1 MIVWD
6 WRGTEAEK
14 TKKNSK
20 SGASWPAA
28 DGVGAAGAGLL
39 LAWCGCGA
47 DVVRCSW
54 CVDAGVAVGVA
65 IVQDKSKINFAL
77 QIVSLNICLLN
88 YFAPNEDCT
97 VIRLFQAWGSEPVT
111 MRGARDL
118 NRSRWGEPGSCHQG
132 HARRYPPRKVYGR
145 DDWGVLLAEIFF
157 RFSVAIGNE
166 NWELRIGNRGAEGL
180 INRP

>member
-1 MIVWD
+1 MIIWV

-14 TKKNSK
+14 TKKNSN

-28 DGVGAAGAGLL
+28 DGVGAAGAGVVRM
-39 LAWCGCGA
+39 WCWRGA

-54 CVDAGVAVGVA
+54 CVAVGVAVGVA
-65 IVQDKSKINFAL
+65 IVRNKSKINSAP
-77 QIVSLNICLLN
+77 QNEGLNICLLN
-88 YFAPNEDCT
+88 YFAPNEVCT
-97 VIRLFQAWGSEPVT
+97 VNRLFQAWGSEPVT
-111 MRGARDL
+111 MRGAGEL
-118 NRSRWGEPGSCHQG
+118 NRSRRGEPGSCHQG

-166 NWELRIGNRGAEGL
+166 NRELRVENRESWSRRL
-180 INRP
+180 NQ